1 MPIARIPGCG
11 PTTWIFQRSGNGV
24 PDLLDEV
31 KWELDWLTRMQNPDG
46 SMLSILGVSHASP
59 PSAAKGQ
66 SFYGP
71 PNTSA
76 ALAAASAFAL
86 GAQVYGGTK
95 KFADYGRD
103 LGRRARA
110 AWAWAIAHPDVTFR
124 NNDPASG
131 STGLGAGQQETDDFG
146 RAMQRLTAAVYLFEL
161 TRDDAFRTYVDT
173 HFREAH
179 FMQHHAPSPLEA
191 AVETALIH
199 YASVPAASPA
209 VAREIRRAWLDGVG
223 SRVRWAATE
232 KRRDPY
238 AAYLAHYGW
247 GSNSVKAEQG
257 TILLETAALTDGAS
271 RRSFTDAASHYLHYL
286 HGTNPLGKVYLSNMS
301 GFGAANSVARFYHSW
316 FEDRTPPPGYLV
328 GGPDQDYSWDERCP
342 QVSAACGARPPSPP
356 AEQPPQKSYL
366 DFSAG
371 WPLNSWQITEPDI
384 GYQTA
389 YIRLLARFVH

>member
-1 MPIARIPGCG
+1 MSASIHPTAIVETDRLGDGSSVREHASLGSEVVLDGDAEVGAGARLQGKVTVGASASIGANAVLGRSGAEQEIRVGRGSRIGANVSVAPGAAIGRGAVVQAGSVVETDVPAFAVVRGSPARIVG
-11 PTTWIFQRSGNGV
+11 
-24 PDLLDEV
+24 
-31 KWELDWLTRMQNPDG
+31 
-46 SMLSILGVSHASP
+46 
-59 PSAAKGQ
+59 
-66 SFYGP
+66 
-71 PNTSA
+71 
-76 ALAAASAFAL
+76 
-86 GAQVYGGTK
+86 
-95 KFADYGRD
+95 
-103 LGRRARA
+103 
-110 AWAWAIAHPDVTFR
+110 
-124 NNDPASG
+124 
-131 STGLGAGQQETDDFG
+131 
-146 RAMQRLTAAVYLFEL
+146 
-161 TRDDAFRTYVDT
+161 YVDT

-179 FMQHHAPSPLEA
+179 FMQHRAPSPLEA

-223 SRVRWAATE
+223 SKVRWAATE
-232 KRRDPY
+232 NRRDPY

-257 TILLETAALTDGAS
+257 SILLETAALTDNAS
-271 RRSFTDAASHYLHYL
+271 RQTFTDAASHYIHYL
-286 HGTNPLGKVYLSNMS
+286 HGTNPLGKVYLSNM
-301 GFGAANSVARFYHSW
+301 GEFGATNSVARFYHSW

-342 QVSAACGARPPSPP
+342 QVSAACGARPLSPP